1 MQQQQQESQKQLQD
15 SQIAWEKEKM
25 VMEHKNKMEEIELK
39 GQLELQKQTILSTG
53 FNEDKD
59 LDNDGIPDVL
69 EIYKAGV
76 NADIKMRELDLRQQT
91 LEENKKQHE
100 DKMNLERDL
109 MKDKKELEE
118 KKIAQTKVLK
128 SKVKA

>member
-1 MQQQQQESQKQLQD
+1 
-15 SQIAWEKEKM
+15 
-25 VMEHKNKMEEIELK
+25 MEHKNKMEEIDLK

-59 LDNDGIPDVL
+59 LDNDGMPDVL

-76 NADIKMRELDLRQQT
+76 NADIKMRELDLKQQT

-100 DKMNLERDL
+100 DKMNLEKDL

-118 KKIAQTKVLK
+118 KKLAQTKVLK
-128 SKVKA
+128 SRAKA

>member
-1 MQQQQQESQKQLQD
+1 MQQQQQEAQKQMQD

-25 VMEHKNKMEEIELK
+25 VMEHKNKMEEIDLK
-39 GQLELQKQTILSTG
+39 GQIELQKQTILSTG

-59 LDNDGIPDVL
+59 LDNDGVPDVL

-76 NADIKMRELDLRQQT
+76 NADIKMRELDLKQQT

-100 DKMNLERDL
+100 DKMSLERDL